1 MRNRAP
7 DEFWPRPPAA
17 IVISQRLIIV
27 SRLRQATDKITT
39 GLRMLFAMGMLVGAS
54 LGCTFGF
61 VLSGILR
68 SGKPADLMEPKYRSA
83 YMDRDCP

>member
-1 MRNRAP
+1 
-7 DEFWPRPPAA
+7 
-17 IVISQRLIIV
+17 
-27 SRLRQATDKITT
+27 
-39 GLRMLFAMGMLVGAS
+39 MLFAMGMLVGAS

-68 SGKPADLMEPKYRSA
+68 SGKLADLTETKYQSA